1 MKLSFDSRSIKF
13 RMWLYFILFAAGL
26 MLVLWFLQIFF
37 LNNYYSVMKEETTDK
52 AATLITSK
60 YLNTDNDEDFISTVE
75 SISAPNDIYT
85 YFETEDGYDAFSSL
99 NWGTKATSS
108 TYFQEKATA
117 RQQLQSAGYTENSI
131 IFKTTKPDSNNET
144 LVYASRLRK
153 GNSRTIFMYVFSP
166 LYPMDSTI
174 SILSSQL
181 IYITII
187 SIVLAVLMSFYLSSR
202 ISNPIQNMS
211 RSANRLAKGEYGIVF
226 RGGQYTELSDLAD
239 TLTRTSIK
247 LEKSDVL
254 QKDLIANVSHDLRTP
269 LTMIK
274 SYAEMIQD
282 ISGDDP
288 EKRNAHLQVIM
299 DEADRLNLLVSDML
313 ALSRMQSGALT
324 VDMAVF
330 DLCEMIR
337 QLLNSYSLL
346 EEQESYH
353 IKFECRE
360 KFVPVNADEERI
372 KQVLSNLINNA
383 IKFCGT
389 DKEIIVTLKRRGA
402 KALCQVT
409 DHGVGIPQNELE
421 YIWERYYRSSSN
433 TVRSSQGTGLGLSI
447 VKEILTMHKANFG
460 VNSKIGHGTTF
471 WFELDMS
478 RQDTQRAYR
487 TLWGSKRKK

>member
-1 MKLSFDSRSIKF
+1 MKLRFDPHSIKF
-13 RMWLYFILFAAGL
+13 RMWLYFILFTAGL

-60 YLNTDNDEDFISTVE
+60 YLNTDDEKDFISTVE

-85 YFETEDGYDAFSSL
+85 YFETEDGYDAFSSM

-108 TYFQEKATA
+108 TYFREKNLA
-117 RQQLQSAGYTENSI
+117 RQRLQSTDNLDNNY
-131 IFKTTKPDSNNET
+131 IFTTKQPDSNNET
-144 LVYASRLRK
+144 LVYASRLQK
-153 GNSRTIFMYVFSP
+153 GNGRVIYMYVFSP

-181 IYITII
+181 IYVSII
-187 SIVLAVLMSFYLSSR
+187 SVVLAVLLSFYLSSR
-202 ISNPIQNMS
+202 ISNPIRHIS
-211 RSANRLAKGEYGIVF
+211 RSADRLAKGEYGIVF
-226 RGGQYTELSDLAD
+226 RGGQYTEISNLAD
-239 TLTRTSIK
+239 TLTRASIK
-247 LEKSDVL
+247 LEKIDVL

-299 DEADRLNLLVSDML
+299 DEADRLNHLVTDML
-313 ALSRMQSGALT
+313 ALSRMQSGSISISR
-324 VDMAVF
+324 DVF
-330 DLCEMIR
+330 DLSEMVK
-337 QLLNSYSLL
+337 QLLSSYSLL
-346 EEQESYH
+346 EEQEGYR
-353 IKFECRE
+353 IKLECRE
-360 KFVPVNADEERI
+360 KYMPVSADEERI

-383 IKFCGT
+383 VKFCGT
-389 DKEIIVTLKRRGA
+389 DKKIFVTLKRRGT

-421 YIWERYYRSSSN
+421 YIWERYYRSRSKA
-433 TVRSSQGTGLGLSI
+433 VRSSQGTGLGLSI
-447 VKEILTMHKANFG
+447 VKEILTLHKANFG

-471 WFELDMS
+471 WFELDMA
-478 RQDTQRAYR
+478 RQESQRMYR
-487 TLWGSKRKK
+487 NLWGSKRRK